1 MTAYINELLQETLQG
16 KNDYNQLAGIIE
28 NYITKNNEDKYMYII
43 DAIQVA
49 ILRNTNR
56 FISYKQCETL
66 YLTIKGFES
75 IH

>member
-28 NYITKNNEDKYMYII
+28 NYITKNNENKYMYII

-56 FISYKQCETL
+56 FISYEQCETL

>member
-1 MTAYINELLQETLQG
+1 MTSYINELLQETLQG

-56 FISYKQCETL
+56 FISYEQCETL

>member
-1 MTAYINELLQETLQG
+1 MTAFINELLQETLQG

>member
-1 MTAYINELLQETLQG
+1 MTAFINELLQETLQG

-28 NYITKNNEDKYMYII
+28 NYIKKNNEDKYMYII

>member
-28 NYITKNNEDKYMYII
+28 NYITKNNAEVVIAYEDIKE
-43 DAIQVA
+43 
-49 ILRNTNR
+49 
-56 FISYKQCETL
+56 QCETL

>member
-56 FISYKQCETL
+56 FISYEQCETL

>member
-56 FISYKQCETL
+56 FISYEQCETM
-66 YLTIKGFES
+66 YLAIKGFES
-75 IH
+75 IY